1 MLENRYMYLFE
12 QVLKRQDALMDMLSS
27 FIKVYAKDNNHA
39 IENVEQECEYVNDI
53 KDFDR

>member
-12 QVLKRQDALMDMLSS
+12 QVLKRQDALIDMLSS

-39 IENVEQECEYVNDI
+39 IEDVREECEYINDI

>member
-39 IENVEQECEYVNDI
+39 IEDVREECEYINDI